1 MTRLST
7 RSREETIAFGRE
19 LGRRLGPGDVVAL
32 HGPLGSGKTTLTKG
46 IAEGLDVPE
55 PRWVTSPT
63 YVLVHE
69 YEGRLLLYHLDAYRL
84 TGPADAEALGSDEM
98 FYGDGVCVVEW
109 PERILAALP
118 EERLDVRLE
127 IAGDDERRILL
138 EPRGDHYAKL
148 ATALGDDS
156 DLP

>member
-1 MTRLST
+1 MTRVST
-7 RSREETIAFGRE
+7 RSREETIAFGRA
-19 LGRRLGPGDVVAL
+19 LGRLLGAGDVVAL

-46 IAEGLDVPE
+46 IAEGLGVPE

-69 YEGRLLLYHLDAYRL
+69 YEGRLLLYHIDAYRL
-84 TGPADAEALGSDEM
+84 TGPGDAEALGSDEM

-118 EERLDVRLE
+118 EDRLDVRLE
-127 IAGDDERRILL
+127 IVGEGERQIVL
-138 EPRGDHYAKL
+138 EARGARYADVAAAVRGDH
-148 ATALGDDS
+148 DS
-156 DLP
+156 R